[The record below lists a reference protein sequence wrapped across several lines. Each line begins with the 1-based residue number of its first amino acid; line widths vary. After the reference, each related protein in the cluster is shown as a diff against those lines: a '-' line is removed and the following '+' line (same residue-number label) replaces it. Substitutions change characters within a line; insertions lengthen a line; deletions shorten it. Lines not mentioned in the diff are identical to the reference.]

1 LEKLVPWRAPMIP
14 GQQLRA
20 IREALGLTLKDVE
33 SASAVIAEKYNNQEY
48 AIPASRL
55 SEIETKGMLPSIYR
69 VYSLALLY
77 RKTVEEI
84 LSVFGIPLSNLAED
98 ISVTHPPKS
107 HILSVSDEKRMVEM
121 PLRFDPGFD
130 MRKTTN
136 MGRMVEKWGTVPLHF
151 LSKFARTHYTYG
163 YVGTDDLTLYPL
175 ILPGSFLQIDE
186 SRNKIQEGGWRS
198 EYERPIYFVET
209 REGFVCTWCSLV
221 GSQLVLQP
229 HPLSPV
235 PVRLLKHPQEGEVL
249 GQVVGVAMSLGDSGS
264 VELEQ
269 FLAKQQILNPGV

>member
-1 LEKLVPWRAPMIP
+1 
-14 GQQLRA
+14 
-20 IREALGLTLKDVE
+20 LKDVE
-33 SASAVIAEKYNNQEY
+33 SASAVVAGKYDNQEY
-48 AIPASRL
+48 SIPASRL

-77 RKTVEEI
+77 RKSVDEI
-84 LSVFGIPLSNLAED
+84 LSIFSIPLGNLAED

-107 HILSVSDEKRMVEM
+107 HILSVSDERRMIEM

-151 LSKFARTHYTYG
+151 LSKFARSSYTYG
-163 YVGTDDLTLYPL
+163 YVGTDDRTLYPL
-175 ILPGSFLQIDE
+175 IQPGSFLQIDE
-186 SRNKIQEGGWRS
+186 SKNRIQEGSWRS

-209 REGFVCTWCSLV
+209 REGFVCSWCSLV
-221 GSQLVLQP
+221 GSQMALVP

-235 PVRLLKHPQEGEVL
+235 AVRVLKHPQEAEVL
-249 GQVVGVAMSLGDSGS
+249 GQVVGIAMSLADSGTD
-264 VELEQ
+264 ELEQ
-269 FLAKQQILNPGV
+269 FLSKQQILNPGV

>member
-1 LEKLVPWRAPMIP
+1 MIP

-33 SASAVIAEKYNNQEY
+33 SASALIAEKYNNQEY
-48 AIPASRL
+48 SIPASRL
-55 SEIETKGMLPSIYR
+55 SEMETKGMLPSIYR

-77 RKTVEEI
+77 RKGVDEI
-84 LSVFGIPLSNLAED
+84 LSVFGIPLGNLAED
-98 ISVTHPPKS
+98 ISVTQPPRKS
-107 HILSVSDEKRMVEM
+107 HILSVSDEGRTIEM

-151 LSKFARTHYTYG
+151 LSKFARTSYTYG

-186 SRNKIQEGGWRS
+186 SKNKILEGGWRS

-209 REGFVCTWCSLV
+209 REGFLCCWCSLV
-221 GSQLVLQP
+221 GSQIVLQP

-235 PVRLLKHPQEGEVL
+235 PVRIFKHPQEAEVL
-249 GQVVGVAMSLGDSGS
+249 GQVVGVAMSLGDVGT

-269 FLAKQQILNPGV
+269 FLAKQQTLNPGV

>member
-1 LEKLVPWRAPMIP
+1 MIP
-14 GQQLRA
+14 GQQLRI
-20 IREALGLTLKDVE
+20 IREGLGLTLKDVE
-33 SASAVIAEKYNNQEY
+33 SATALIAEKYNSQEY
-48 AIPASRL
+48 ALPASRL

-77 RKTVEEI
+77 RKSVNEI
-84 LSVFGIPLSNLAED
+84 LSVFRIPLGNLEED
-98 ISVTHPPKS
+98 ISVTQPPKS
-107 HILSVSDEKRMVEM
+107 HIVSVSDEKRTIEM

-130 MRKTTN
+130 TRKTTN
-136 MGRMVEKWGTVPLHF
+136 MGRMVERWGTVPLHF
-151 LSKFARTHYTYG
+151 LSKFVRSSYTYG
-163 YVGTDDLTLYPL
+163 YVGTEDLTLYPL

-186 SRNKIQEGGWRS
+186 TKSKIQEGGWRS

-209 REGFVCTWCSLV
+209 REGYVCSWCSLL
-221 GSQLVLQP
+221 GGQIVLQP

-235 PVRLLKHPQEGEVL
+235 PVRILKHPQEAEVL
-249 GQVVGVAMSLGDSGS
+249 GQVVGVAMSLGDWGT